1 MKKILCFGDSN
12 TFGFNPE
19 NGKRFDEQTRWAGK
33 LKIALKNKFE
43 VIEKGANNR
52 CGFTENKES
61 TELSG
66 LIAIKKYLELKPD
79 IIILAV
85 GINDLQKIYDNDE
98 KAIYFGLKA
107 LVEEIKKENNPNIIL
122 LVPSAI
128 KENILN
134 SFFNTLFDEKSIEK
148 SKKLPKIYQKI
159 AKEFELDLLDLNNIA
174 ETSSTDGLHY
184 DVEGHKKIADKLIEF
199 IKTKFD

>member
-12 TFGFNPE
+12 TFGFNPK

-61 TELSG
+61 TELSS

-107 LVEEIKKENNPNIIL
+107 LIEEIKKENNPNIIL
-122 LVPSAI
+122 LVPSTI
-128 KENILN
+128 KENILY

-148 SKKLPKIYQKI
+148 SKKLPEIYQKI
-159 AKEFELDLLDLNNIA
+159 AKEFELDLIDLNNIA

>member
-159 AKEFELDLLDLNNIA
+159 AKEFELDLIDLNNIA

>member
-148 SKKLPKIYQKI
+148 SKKLPKVYQKI
-159 AKEFELDLLDLNNIA
+159 AKEFELDLIDLNNIA
-174 ETSSTDGLHY
+174 ETSPTDGLHY

>member
-66 LIAIKKYLELKPD
+66 LIAIKKYHELKPD

-122 LVPSAI
+122 LVPSTI

-148 SKKLPKIYQKI
+148 SKKLPMIYQKI
-159 AKEFELDLLDLNNIA
+159 AKEFELDLIDLNNIA

>member
-122 LVPSAI
+122 LVPSTI

-159 AKEFELDLLDLNNIA
+159 AKEFELDLIDLNNIA

>member
-159 AKEFELDLLDLNNIA
+159 AKEFELDLIDLNNIA
-174 ETSSTDGLHY
+174 ETSPTDGLHY

>member
-98 KAIYFGLKA
+98 KVIYFGLKA

-159 AKEFELDLLDLNNIA
+159 AKEFELDLIDLNNIA

>member
-12 TFGFNPE
+12 TFGFNPK

-107 LVEEIKKENNPNIIL
+107 LIEEIKKENNPNIIL
-122 LVPSAI
+122 LVPSTI
-128 KENILN
+128 KENILY

-148 SKKLPKIYQKI
+148 SKKLPEIYQKI
-159 AKEFELDLLDLNNIA
+159 AKEFELDLIDLNNIA

-184 DVEGHKKIADKLIEF
+184 DIEGHKKIADKLIEF

>member
-52 CGFTENKES
+52 CGFNKNKES
-61 TELSG
+61 NKLSG
-66 LIAIKKYLELKPD
+66 LILIKKYLELKPD

-98 KAIYFGLKA
+98 KAIYTGLKA

-122 LVPSAI
+122 LVPSII

-159 AKEFELDLLDLNNIA
+159 AKEFELDLIDLNNIA

>member
-107 LVEEIKKENNPNIIL
+107 LIEEIKKENNPNIIL
-122 LVPSAI
+122 LVPSTI

-159 AKEFELDLLDLNNIA
+159 AKEFELDLIDLNNIA
-174 ETSSTDGLHY
+174 ETSPTDGLHY

>member
-98 KAIYFGLKA
+98 KAIYTGLKA

-122 LVPSAI
+122 LVPSTI

-148 SKKLPKIYQKI
+148 SKKLPEIYQKI
-159 AKEFELDLLDLNNIA
+159 AKVFELDLIDLNNIA

-184 DVEGHKKIADKLIEF
+184 DVKGHKKIADKLIEF

>member
-52 CGFTENKES
+52 CSFTKNKES

-98 KAIYFGLKA
+98 KAIYAGLKA

-122 LVPSAI
+122 LVPSII

-159 AKEFELDLLDLNNIA
+159 AKEFELDLIDLNNIA

>member
-12 TFGFNPE
+12 TFGFNPK

-66 LIAIKKYLELKPD
+66 LIVIKKYLELKPD

-107 LVEEIKKENNPNIIL
+107 FVEEIKKENNPNIIL
-122 LVPSAI
+122 LVPSTI

-159 AKEFELDLLDLNNIA
+159 AKEFELDLIDLNNIA